1 MAVASAILS
10 IAAATRIAHFAMTG
24 KSVLCLNG
32 TGLPVQFAGEPWSF
46 VRVSVTSHDHNGEV
60 GTMRWKITFDQDD
73 LTLAVATVISA
84 LAISLALI

>member
-1 MAVASAILS
+1 MAVVNALLS
-10 IAAATRIAHFAMTG
+10 IAAATRIAHFAIAG
-24 KSVLCLNG
+24 KSVLCLDG
-32 TGLPVQFAGEPWSF
+32 KGLPVQFAGEPRPY
-46 VRVSVTSHDHNGEV
+46 VRVGLTSHDHNGEV